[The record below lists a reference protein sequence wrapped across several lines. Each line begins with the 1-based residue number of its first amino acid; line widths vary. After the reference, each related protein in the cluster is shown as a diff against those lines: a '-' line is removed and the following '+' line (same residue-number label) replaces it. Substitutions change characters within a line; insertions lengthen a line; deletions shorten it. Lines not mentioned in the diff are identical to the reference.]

1 MLEDENQKIKEQRE
15 YETAK
20 TEKKSI
26 RSQKRE
32 DQKESVVTI
41 EKDSL
46 GEEK

>member
-1 MLEDENQKIKEQRE
+1 MKDKNPRNWKGE
-15 YETAK
+15 
-20 TEKKSI
+20 EKKSI